1 MVDSHNWL
9 EIIRIDNKFLSKS
22 NDTTRFFASA
32 NQKFS
37 NINYITNYW
46 EPNSRYNRI
55 TEVLYNEI
63 MHKAREAQYLQ
74 NDYYSDFAKKL
85 TDIIIPVLDNYSH
98 LMNESELRVFNE
110 LNNWDYIILTDV
122 GLSTFINVFTYNICN
137 KLFGDVFSQS
147 LFKKFTFVSNI
158 PTRLVL
164 EMLTDVKY
172 IYYLNQLISSN
183 IKASDYIIFETYRR
197 TIKDLINTY
206 NSSLISNWKYRN
218 LHKLTLE
225 HILSKNKFLSP
236 ALNIGPFEMSGNN
249 TTVNNTEWSFTQ
261 PYEVK
266 IGASMRFIADL
277 NEDFVYTVIPGGA
290 SGDPTSA
297 NYSDQ
302 IRIWLNGGYIKLPFG
317 KKPGQNYKLSVSIV
331 PDN

>member
-1 MVDSHNWL
+1 
-9 EIIRIDNKFLSKS
+9 
-22 NDTTRFFASA
+22 
-32 NQKFS
+32 
-37 NINYITNYW
+37 
-46 EPNSRYNRI
+46 
-55 TEVLYNEI
+55 
-63 MHKAREAQYLQ
+63 MHRSREAQYLQ

-122 GLSTFINVFTYNICN
+122 GLSTFINVFTYNISN
-137 KLFGDVFSQS
+137 NLFGEIFNQS

-158 PTRLVL
+158 PTRLIL
-164 EMLTDVKY
+164 EMLTDLKY
-172 IYYLNQLISSN
+172 SFYLNQLIGSK
-183 IKASDYIIFETYRR
+183 IKASDYIIFETYRE
-197 TIKDLINTY
+197 TIKYLINTF
-206 NSSLISNWKYRN
+206 NSSLISNWKYSI
-218 LHKLTLE
+218 LHTLTLE
-225 HILSKNKFLSP
+225 HVLSKNKFLSP

-249 TTVNNTEWSFTQ
+249 TTVNNTEWSFTK

-277 NEDFVYTVIPGGA
+277 DEDFVYTVIPGGA
-290 SGDPTSA
+290 SGDPASA

-317 KKPGQNYKLSVSIV
+317 KKPGQNYKLSVSIL
-331 PDN
+331 PNN